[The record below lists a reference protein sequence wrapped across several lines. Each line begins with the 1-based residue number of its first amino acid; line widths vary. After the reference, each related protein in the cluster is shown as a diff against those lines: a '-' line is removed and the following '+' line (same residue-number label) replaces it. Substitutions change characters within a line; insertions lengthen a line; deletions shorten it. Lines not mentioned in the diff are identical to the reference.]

1 LRRLLT
7 TALFALLFV
16 TASWEELASAA
27 PPPNH
32 PDGNDKVEWKTGQ
45 WPRVSPWEAA
55 GGVGATAAGLFLE
68 RTWSGVNFED
78 QWEVPILDPGVR
90 YLIRGRDRRFT
101 ETLDGWS
108 DIGWRMMAL
117 FPYVDIAATL
127 AINRNFDVAGQ
138 MALIDFDALTWSG
151 LTYLIASRATGRG
164 RPYRQ
169 DCADPSDS
177 TLTKSCDVP
186 FDNRSFYGGHAAAAF
201 TSAGLTCVHHQH
213 LPLYG
218 GGAIE
223 DWACVWALSVATA
236 TGAFRIVADEHYASD
251 ILIGAGVGWF
261 YGYIMPKLLHYRSAA
276 KKEPERKAGQMR
288 LAPSFEVLP
297 EGGAFSIR
305 ATL

>member
-1 LRRLLT
+1 LRRVASIVLLV
-7 TALFALLFV
+7 FV
-16 TASWEELASAA
+16 IIAAGRQRASAR
-27 PPPNH
+27 PPNH
-32 PDGNDKVEWKTGQ
+32 PDGNDKVQWKDGQ
-45 WPRVSPWEAA
+45 WPRVSPFEAA
-55 GGVGATAAGLFLE
+55 AGFGATAAGLYLE
-68 RTWSGVNFED
+68 RTWSGVSFE
-78 QWEVPILDPGVR
+78 QRWEVPGLDPGVR
-90 YLIRGRDRRFT
+90 YLLRGRDRRFT

-108 DIGWRMMAL
+108 DVGWRMMAL
-117 FPYVDIAATL
+117 VPYVDIAATL
-127 AINRNFDVAGQ
+127 AINRNLDVAGQ

-151 LTYLIASRATGRG
+151 LTYLVASRATGRS

-169 DCADPSDS
+169 DCADERDA

-223 DWACVWALSVATA
+223 DWACLWALSVASA
-236 TGAFRIVADEHYASD
+236 TGIFRIVADEHYASD
-251 ILIGAGVGWF
+251 IVIGAGIGWF
-261 YGYIMPKLLHYRSAA
+261 YGYVMPKILHYRAA
-276 KKEPERKAGQMR
+276 ARPEPTRKAGQVRWM
-288 LAPSFEVLP
+288 PSFEMLP